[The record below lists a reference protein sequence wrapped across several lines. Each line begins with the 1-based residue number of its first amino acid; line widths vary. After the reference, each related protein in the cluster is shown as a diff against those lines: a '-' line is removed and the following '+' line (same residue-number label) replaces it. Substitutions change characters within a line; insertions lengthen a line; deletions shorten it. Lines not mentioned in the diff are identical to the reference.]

1 MKKWADFTEAE
12 VAAVKSGVV
21 ALCINA
27 SGVTLSA
34 SQQTDMATLF
44 GAAVQSFADA
54 DVRCLWNPT
63 EDGVVGIVAEGGR
76 PYIPAIVGLLRNFEG
91 TFTPKYGRKSES
103 ASVNKSGTEQ
113 VALAG
118 QTGTLEDKIT
128 VAAPDVRAATIGNS
142 TASDV
147 DAAEKMR
154 FDSETEKSL
163 YLLFSKWV
171 RRASVDEDV

>member
-1 MKKWADFTEAE
+1 MKKWADFSEAE

-27 SGVTLSA
+27 AGVTLTA

-44 GAAVQSFADA
+44 GAAVTGFADA

-63 EDGVVGIVAEGGR
+63 EDGVVGIVGVGR
-76 PYIPAIVGLLRNFEG
+76 PYLPMIVGLLRNFEG
-91 TFTPKYGRKSES
+91 AFTPKYGRKSES
-103 ASVNKSGTEQ
+103 GSVNKSGTEQ

-128 VAAPDVRAATIGNS
+128 VAAPDIRAATIGTS

-147 DAAEKMR
+147 DVAEKMR

-163 YLLFSKWV
+163 YLLFVKWV
-171 RRASVDEDV
+171 RRASFDDDI

>member
-12 VAAVKSGVV
+12 TNAVKSAAV

-27 SGVTLSA
+27 AGITVTDA
-34 SQQTDMATLF
+34 VTTAMTTLF
-44 GAAVQSFADA
+44 GSAIAPYSDA
-54 DVRCLWNPT
+54 GVRCYWNPT
-63 EDGVVGIVAEGGR
+63 EDGTVGIVGAGR
-76 PYIPAIVGLLRNFEG
+76 PYLPDIVGLLRNFEG
-91 TFTPKYGRKSES
+91 NFLPKYGRKSES
-103 ASVNKSGTEQ
+103 ESINKSGTEQ
-113 VALAG
+113 VSLAS
-118 QTGTLEDKIT
+118 TGSTLEEKIT
-128 VAAPDVRAATIGNS
+128 VSAPDVRAATIGNS
-142 TASDV
+142 SASDV

>member
-1 MKKWADFTEAE
+1 MKKWADFSEAE
-12 VAAVKSGVV
+12 IAAVKSGVV

-27 SGVTLSA
+27 SGVTLTA

-44 GAAVQSFADA
+44 GAAVQSFSDA
-54 DVRCLWNPT
+54 GVRCLWNPT
-63 EDGVVGIVAEGGR
+63 EDGAVGIVGVGR
-76 PYIPAIVGLLRNFEG
+76 PYLPAIVGLLRNFEG
-91 TFTPKYGRKSES
+91 AFTPKYGRKSES
-103 ASVNKSGTEQ
+103 ESVNKSGTEQ

-128 VAAPDVRAATIGNS
+128 VAAPDIRAATIGNS

-163 YLLFSKWV
+163 YLLFVKWV
-171 RRASVDEDV
+171 RRASCDDDI